1 MTFDNLA
8 LGYALCAPIGP
19 FGVSPAAGGVS
30 YTPVAANLCKSKQK
44 IANSFVAD
52 NLFGKTYIP
61 KLILLMLLHLLEDL
75 RLWEAEKVSRVST
88 GRWNKRKKAIVN
100 KIANLRKYIEER
112 INYTP
117 PVGEEAHKSPLNLEG
132 DNVITHDVITDY
144 MLTCINYMYVYRSAA
159 EEYIIRTCNLDIS
172 ITDEMIRES
181 DGEVQVTTMQSK
193 SQYNGIRSAL
203 AYLFTLARVQAPTTL
218 LTRELSTFLKGM
230 DRTIIY
236 KKEKLAVCIRAG
248 WALGGVKDKYLFR
261 ENADEGCTISPPIV
275 AVCIRAGWAL
285 GGVNTYLARG

>member
-1 MTFDNLA
+1 MIYDSLA
-8 LGYALCAPIGP
+8 LFGYALGASDYLVLAP
-19 FGVSPAAGGVS
+19 AGGAS
-30 YTPVAANLCKSKQK
+30 STPVVANFKSKQK

-52 NLFGKTYIP
+52 HSSEKTYIP

-75 RLWEAEKVSRVST
+75 RLWEAEKASRVST

-100 KIANLRKYIEER
+100 KRANLRKYIEEC
-112 INYTP
+112 IHNTP
-117 PVGEEAHKSPLNLEG
+117 PVGEEAHKSPPNLED

-144 MLTCINYMYVYRSAA
+144 MLTYINYMYVYRSAA
-159 EEYIIRTCNLDIS
+159 EEYIRTCNLYIS

-181 DGEVQVTTMQSK
+181 DGKDQVITMQSK

-218 LTRELSTFLKGM
+218 TRELSTFLKGM

-236 KKEKLAVCIRAG
+236 KKEILAVCISAG
-248 WALGGVKDKYLFR
+248 WVLGGVKDKYLFR